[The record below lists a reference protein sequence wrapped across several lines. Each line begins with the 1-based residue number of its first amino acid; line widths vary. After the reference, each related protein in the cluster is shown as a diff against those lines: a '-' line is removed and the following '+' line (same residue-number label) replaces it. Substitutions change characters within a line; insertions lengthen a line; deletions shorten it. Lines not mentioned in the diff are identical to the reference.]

1 MSKYED
7 GPEGEPAGSDALA
20 GESFSREPQEDHQ
33 HRHDAE
39 PSHHEDE
46 GFRHTRTSAAW
57 VAVVVAVIFGVALID
72 FIAQNTRHVRIE
84 FFSASGR
91 IPVAVALL
99 VAALSGAIVVVA
111 IGVGRV
117 AQLRLK
123 IRRQRRWPKT
133 EITGVHQDHDHNDAS
148 GSEEN

>member
-1 MSKYED
+1 MSKYDD
-7 GPEGEPAGSDALA
+7 GSEGEPVGSDSLA
-20 GESFSREPQEDHQ
+20 DESFSGEPQHDHL
-33 HRHDAE
+33 HRHVAE
-39 PSHHEDE
+39 PSHHDDE

-84 FFSASGR
+84 FFAVSGR

-99 VAALSGAIVVVA
+99 AAALSGAIVVVA

-133 EITGVHQDHDHNDAS
+133 EITGAQEQRGRDAAS
-148 GSEEN
+148 GSDEN

>member
-1 MSKYED
+1 MSKYDE
-7 GPEGEPAGSDALA
+7 GPEAEPVESDSLA
-20 GESFSREPQEDHQ
+20 GESFSRESPEERQQ
-33 HRHDAE
+33 GHDVE
-39 PSHHEDE
+39 PAHHDDE

-57 VAVVVAVIFGVALID
+57 VAVVVAVIFGIALID

-84 FFSASGR
+84 FFTASGR

-99 VAALSGAIVVVA
+99 AAALSGAIVVVA

-133 EITGVHQDHDHNDAS
+133 ESTGVHNERGHGVVS
-148 GSEEN
+148 GSEEP